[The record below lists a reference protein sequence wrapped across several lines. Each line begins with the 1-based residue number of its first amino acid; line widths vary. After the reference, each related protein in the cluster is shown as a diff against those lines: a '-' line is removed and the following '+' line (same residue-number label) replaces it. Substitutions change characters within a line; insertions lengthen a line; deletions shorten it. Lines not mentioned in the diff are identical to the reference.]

1 VEKAAHQKSNESIE
15 SITMEGLAIVPPF
28 KYYLPLRVPAYLEQP
43 SWLIM
48 HILSAL
54 FLLGARLIVN
64 WLFVCPHTATS
75 RLAAIKLRIIDNYVD
90 NKADNS
96 QERYFISSHFRL
108 SCCIFNHHHDE
119 RSNIVF
125 CLHELF
131 LLISSY

>member
-1 VEKAAHQKSNESIE
+1 
-15 SITMEGLAIVPPF
+15 M
-28 KYYLPLRVPAYLEQP
+28 
-43 SWLIM
+43 M

-54 FLLGARLIVN
+54 FLLGARLFVN

-90 NKADNS
+90 NKADS
-96 QERYFISSHFRL
+96 QERYFISSLFRL

-125 CLHELF
+125 YLDELF
-131 LLISSY
+131 LLISS